1 MSEKVNSVSTLENVV
16 LMNLIINLMNLKM
29 PFCVMI
35 TIANVVY
42 ILHINFFIQ
51 LLFVIQAVIL
61 RPNIDDLADVA
72 EIYRWLAITLLERF
86 FSLFSTLLHFNYF
99 YCRFLSYF
107 LVLLF
112 CIFLFNIFF

>member
-1 MSEKVNSVSTLENVV
+1 MSTLENVV
-16 LMNLIINLMNLKM
+16 LMNLIINLINLEM

-35 TIANVVY
+35 TIDNVVY
-42 ILHINFFIQ
+42 ILQINFSIQ

-99 YCRFLSYF
+99 LLPFSFIFPCSVVLYF
-107 LVLLF
+107 SF
-112 CIFLFNIFF
+112 